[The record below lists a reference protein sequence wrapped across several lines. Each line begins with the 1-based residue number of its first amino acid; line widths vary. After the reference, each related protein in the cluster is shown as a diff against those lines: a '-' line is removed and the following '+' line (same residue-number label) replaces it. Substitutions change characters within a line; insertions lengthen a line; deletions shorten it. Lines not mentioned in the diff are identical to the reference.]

1 MLLSLDKRSF
11 SFDNLDSTIFSSS
24 FIILSLTVCNV
35 PVLAFDEL
43 GGFGKSPACHNQYV
57 DDFNENH
64 HHIMMT
70 LIKAT
75 CRQVPVG

>member
-1 MLLSLDKRSF
+1 M
-11 SFDNLDSTIFSSS
+11 
-24 FIILSLTVCNV
+24 

-57 DDFNENH
+57 DDCQDLNENH
-64 HHIMMT
+64 HHIMICGFKGNKNVVT

-75 CRQVPVG
+75 CRQVPGG